1 MKYRDIVTGGAERP
15 SFEKFVD
22 YLLRTDVADYND
34 HWIPIWLHC
43 RICQME
49 YDAIGQCSNEEFTVL
64 IHICHPRFTHTYTT

>member
-1 MKYRDIVTGGAERP
+1 MPCRRMKFTTLKCRDIITRGAERP
-15 SFEKFVD
+15 SFEQFVD

-49 YDAIGQCSNEEFTVL
+49 YDAIGL
-64 IHICHPRFTHTYTT
+64 